1 MKELSHL
8 DLLLDPCFWI
18 QADQKIGYLN
28 EAMATLLGGTTRRFL
43 GKESKL
49 IFFLSESLQ
58 KQYQRVI
65 GGEEVAPYLEFTVTS
80 SDDRSIKIQS
90 TAQKFDSGVLFFLKN
105 VELES
110 TLHEKYKQELQSKES
125 LIAELT
131 EKYFESQLLLEV
143 VRIIENDQ
151 ENFFPFDK
159 IFQEIQQ
166 KLKIEGS
173 FIFTLNRENEGY
185 KSFQEQMFFADTS
198 DQNFERRLLAQV
210 IRSISEKDVAA
221 LADQQTVHYQIFD
234 YTLVATFVFK
244 NRQDAFQVI
253 SYFLDRKNSEVMKKR
268 ETFLKALSQQ
278 VLLSSENRELFNQS
292 VTDEK
297 TKVFNQRY
305 FDSRAT
311 QELKRSDRYQRQF
324 ALIIFDIDH
333 FKKVNDTYGHQIGDE
348 VLFEIAQAIKSSF
361 RLSDLIARFGG
372 EEFIVLC
379 PETDLQGAFIAADR
393 CRSKISLLK
402 FKDGKGQFFS
412 VTISAGIS
420 GYPDQSREYKELFD
434 KADKALYS
442 AKGSGRNLVVIAQ

>member
-1 MKELSHL
+1 MKALSHL
-8 DLLLDPCFWI
+8 DVLLDPCFWI
-18 QADQKIGYLN
+18 DADQKIGYLN
-28 EAMATLLGGTTRRFL
+28 EAMATLLGGNTRRFL

-49 IFFLSESLQ
+49 IFFLSEILQ

-80 SDDRSIKIQS
+80 SDNRSIKIQS
-90 TAQKFDSGVLFFLKN
+90 TAQKLDTGVLFFLKN

-131 EKYFESQLLLEV
+131 EKYFESQLLLEIV
-143 VRIIENDQ
+143 KIIEHDQ
-151 ENFFPFDK
+151 DNLFPFDK
-159 IFQEIQQ
+159 IFQEIHQ

-173 FIFTLNRENEGY
+173 FVFTLNRENESF
-185 KSFQEQMFFADTS
+185 KSFKEQMFFAETS

-210 IRSISEKDVAA
+210 IRSISEKDVAV
-221 LADQQTVHYQIFD
+221 LAEQQTVHYQIFD
-234 YTLVATFVFK
+234 YTLVATYIFK

-253 SYFLDRKNSEVMKKR
+253 SYFLDRKNSEIMKKR
-268 ETFLKALSQQ
+268 EAFLKALSQQ

-305 FDSRAT
+305 FDSRAA

-324 ALIIFDIDH
+324 SLIIFDIDH
-333 FKKVNDTYGHQIGDE
+333 FKKVNDTYGHQVGDE
-348 VLFEIAQAIKSSF
+348 VLFQIAQAIKSSF

-402 FKDGKGQFFS
+402 FKDEKGQLFS

-420 GYPDQSREYKELFD
+420 GYPDQAREYKELFS